1 MKKCL
6 DIINKLLQSVAVIA
20 MGGMLFVIFGQVVA
34 RYVFH
39 HSLAFSEELARY
51 LFVYVV
57 FFGTAVVAKNN
68 GHIIMEAFISV
79 LKGKVAKYTR
89 ILAFLSTFLFM
100 VIIFYYGIRMMIISS
115 YQISPALR
123 ISMSY
128 VYLAMPIAA
137 FVMLCNLLVLIYDT
151 YKSKNSETD

>member
-1 MKKCL
+1 MRKLL
-6 DIINKLLQSVAVIA
+6 DIINKALQSIAVIA
-20 MGGMLFVIFGQVVA
+20 MGGMLFVIFGQVIA

-68 GHIIMEAFISV
+68 GHIIMEALVSA
-79 LKGKVAKYTR
+79 LKEKAAKYTK

-100 VIIFYYGIRMMIISS
+100 AIIFYYGIRMMIISS

-128 VYLAMPIAA
+128 VYLAMPVAA
-137 FVMLCNLLVLIYDT
+137 FVMLCNLMVLIYDT
-151 YKSKNSETD
+151 YKSKDSETN